1 MSGSTSSSTSSGNTS
16 AASGGYLAEDP
27 GDGFATDVTPAWGES
42 LPAWADTLVALLSSG
57 QMWPEGSESAQ
68 WRLRMLWH
76 ELANDLNSH
85 AEDVVP
91 IIDRVLQKW
100 DAPPTD
106 NSVAKLESLYAPDS
120 GVPVLKEN
128 ASAYAAKLGNFAL
141 ETQYSKLSIN
151 VAFWISLIAIFIGLV
166 AVFFTGGMAARL
178 IVLIAKKTRWDIDTI
193 LRRLAAAAGHSAGAK
208 AILPAAQRVAAAGN
222 ASTRTILSSAG
233 KKAYAVEIAEEA
245 TEEGVIDGKAQLDQK
260 ERGTRDRVDQRRFID
275 SLVGG
280 GFGGA
285 LGMKFAPVVSRLFG
299 RGTASRGFTGRTLQ
313 GITQAGVVN
322 VIASAGGGMVVG
334 LGHGQLVLPTGESGI
349 GAFAGAAGR
358 YGSLS
363 PFNGAVIQAV
373 RTPVATFHSGL
384 AASFASYDATTA
396 ANTTNLATATLP
408 PPDPTAPAAP
418 TGGTSPTGTPSA
430 GGDPAVVGGAQSTN
444 GQAAPGGQA
453 APPSRP
459 TSGGPAAA
467 TQGTTPAGSTSAG
480 QAGSGPSA
488 PTGQAGA
495 NPSGPGTAA
504 QGSPS
509 GTTQSGQGGQAGSVP
524 AGQSGQ
530 TGSGTAQGGQTASGP
545 SAQAGQAGANPSGPG
560 TAAQGSP
567 SGTTQSGQSGQ
578 TGPGTAQSGQ
588 AGSVPAGQGTP
599 APSAQTAQTGPDPS
613 GSAAA
618 AQGGQPG
625 TAGQGTSAPSAQTA
639 QVGPDPSGTSVSGS
653 PAQAAQ
659 VAPTGSDPS
668 GAGVTVQSGQAV
680 AGPSAQGASS
690 QGAGPVSA
698 TTTQG
703 QTTPQAQTT
712 PQGVAGP
719 PSGQGATGP
728 TARTELAESAM
739 ADVMGKLGLDA
750 LLVEGGHVR
759 LSRADG
765 SVVHLPAAT
774 LRLVR
779 ERLETRAGDGVGPHR
794 LRAEAAAWL
803 GIEIARADG
812 RPALEGA
819 IQGLHFLAE
828 AAPETGAA
836 ALRVATEIVLD
847 NPNGLDQSELTDGA
861 RQLVTEANK
870 ANEPAGAPADEYAAL
885 RPGRQVET
893 AEEIVRKADELV
905 AELAGTASNPAGPGT
920 SSRPSTI
927 SDLAGRVTELTE
939 SLTQAESTLKE
950 HRQSRAR
957 SAGEATKRAKDALAE
972 VEAAEKA
979 ERDGKP
985 LDGERDSGAPKRRH
999 EARAQAKADQE
1010 SAARDLRIAARYEQA
1025 RVQAEA
1031 ARSALAATSA
1041 ALGRLTAHQRTS
1053 LAGPLAARVARLA
1066 HEAESRLT
1074 EYHKAMKEAMPST
1087 AMLPAGLPV
1096 GALPY
1101 MTKMTEKVN
1110 EALAAK
1116 GVDYRYTV
1124 AELESV
1130 LETEFGQMLSP
1141 DGAVVRVRGVE
1152 LRVKMRVS
1160 DLVEVLRSMGWTI
1173 SEAMTGRFIQGSHGV
1188 SANGGRSRGWSG
1200 DVDVPGLLG
1209 TLVKA
1214 LPAENGFRQV
1224 VESVGPR
1231 VVFGGGYGRSRGESA
1246 SMNFAGF
1253 VRNGPVLDN
1262 RGDSSV
1268 YDGLAEYEFEV
1279 VAPGETGGR
1288 SVVRVVDGYAGDA
1301 TRVEM
1306 AVSHA
1311 HIEHGPE
1318 ETAQLTFEP
1327 GKAPPLPTNAP
1338 IDVEGL
1344 EGVLEKFRT
1353 ELLSQAPDL
1362 ARNSLAQEQIRT
1374 FIVGKTPA
1382 QLAELVNSP
1391 QGLRQTISVPGHPEL
1406 TIVLKGRLK
1415 YESTPDGRVRLAAQ
1429 VDGTASSKQL
1439 GEDVGVPMSAASVGQ
1454 GANRSR
1460 NVNGALGAK
1469 FSGEML
1475 AKLYHGF
1482 KSLGAKVA
1490 VNGSRSGSKSVGLS
1504 AGGTA
1509 ITPIV
1514 RRKSGHNQVNT
1525 FDVELEVEGTL
1536 HDKGKDKPI
1545 PPISAAIK
1553 ATVQISQSDAAAAGL
1568 PFDKQAI
1575 VRDDSGVERRHPDGS
1590 LMLQDDSAPAPPPGR
1605 KGEAPTW
1612 QGDGP
1617 GQVRGIGF
1625 GHAELKTDITE
1636 LQRKVATY
1644 LRKNG
1649 MLPKLDGNGEQN
1661 PVPSSD
1667 PVERASQEAMMDLIE
1682 NQLKD
1687 RLETH
1692 YNQAVQNG
1700 IFLYFTH
1707 ERTGQPPEHLTLHV
1721 QVDRKWHTRRYV
1733 SHTDAKTVVTLYI
1746 GSDTAGSSSGE
1757 STSWGAGVGPGVDHK
1772 SGDGESTTSGGAG
1785 YTGGKS
1791 KNTSENKGG
1800 TANGVILLEGLGGL
1814 TAEIE
1819 ETDTITVTHVQGDGQ
1834 VHEVASADV
1843 RMEQAIPSDLLS
1855 EDGISRSTATIPTS
1869 GELMAETISLGL
1881 DLGANADLI
1890 NKISE
1895 KTGIRPGTPAF
1906 HVLVEALS
1914 VDSLIGHSEFLNS
1927 DYEIEIIVD
1936 TEGFGR
1942 RSFSVSLRGHLGE
1955 SQIVTGGKWLTSHIG
1970 LDLTS
1975 DTTSVGEQTSHAGNA
1990 SVSGGSSQAETPKI
2004 GAGAD
2009 GSHSVNH
2016 GTSESTTPITGAEGL
2031 PIDVGRKVMFAAELS
2046 TTVVISE
2053 VGTDNSETITTT
2065 GGTYQYS
2072 KPERDVLS
2080 LYAQGKIPVPLDRV
2094 SDVVEAF
2101 MHGKLELERDTQA
2114 LLVQRY
2120 LHDLKVARGSGDP
2133 LPALAARHT
2142 PHALLD
2148 RLMESFGN
2156 QDESLRRETDPG
2168 RRLARLLAKE
2178 RDRIANP
2185 ELAELPEGVR
2195 KRMGQSWPERIVLRT
2210 QNGTET
2216 DVYNAILEAVEA
2228 YAPGALASN
2237 PALRRRLFGDFAGRR
2252 WWGKIVNMLGSNG
2265 HTQSQ
2270 QVRDIGQIPI
2280 RLQIDLGDG
2289 PVEVIGRLS
2298 DVLLIMQGY
2307 TYKNRSVSASAG
2319 ISQGGGVS
2327 PGGSVGYPAVS
2338 IDPSGAVEAGRSRSR
2353 SATNS
2358 EQWTELERSAAFEG
2372 LAKVRHAVGVT
2383 ITIGENTGSEPATG
2397 EQGKHGE
2404 ARQPV
2409 VVELQGEM
2417 TRFIPQEMVGA
2428 TEGTRVPDPR
2438 PFTLPPSYKVDNLQ
2452 ADGLLTA
2459 VQNLLA
2465 DNKLFGAKAARK
2477 ARATLEQNLNDM
2489 QEAANFRQMLQK
2501 DGGLVIRVPHPNK
2514 PGTVVDV
2521 TVRARPEDVHVTVA
2535 GRENT
2540 EIGRV
2545 RRIQHVTE
2553 VATNQG
2559 LRFSLKGA
2567 LGIIGLKVGRFF
2579 GWTASI
2585 RTSVGFGIRVERSV
2599 FKRGTGASTE
2609 VPLVFDLAAELR
2621 TVKASGAKAPKLR
2634 IEVPGA
2640 ATGKA
2645 DLTVFEQE
2653 LSEAQAR
2660 RGDEG
2665 RRRWGWNLGDPE
2677 VTRTT
2682 RTTGTTE
2689 RPGWR
2694 ARWRS
2699 RPPAATLPSL
2709 DLDTLTTQAMEIAQA
2724 EGKPGSG
2731 VTLDVLNQ
2739 GIVETAKWSL
2749 TGRWTPGTPILLT
2762 VDATAPGQMGQVT
2775 QARLLAHG
2783 LLTDVLVELREP
2795 GGTVRRYR
2803 ATPKGALYSEVPDG
2817 GFASAFATLAPD
2829 LVTLADQAGVDLRA
2843 LHNRSPEEGDF
2854 AGRVHEA
2861 LSAAA
2866 PATPATAPAAVPQS
2880 PAAPSAASVTASQS
2894 PAAPSAAS
2902 QGPAGPAA
2910 PQQPSTA
2917 RPSGSTFQPSATG
2930 SAPARA
2936 ASAPR
2941 QGVIRRF
2948 LLAPL
2953 TGTRSEYVAARY
2965 NEYRHLA
2972 ERWRKADTGI
2982 RSLEQQLGTPGQG
2995 RTALEE
3001 QLDAM
3006 EKRRDVLAQQLNK
3019 VAEDLRERGQVPP
3032 VPPWETGPQTVPGPG
3047 GALANLLNRPD
3058 SGTVPPSHWESQ
3070 FWDRMRRLS
3079 NTTGWP
3085 PPPEEEEEPCLCPP
3099 DEPCVCGRRP
3109 RVPGPRSGTTPQA
3122 PGSGTPSPSP
3132 SPSGDAPSAQP
3143 SSPVRP
3149 SPPVQPARSPS
3160 GGGHTVTT
3168 GPNSTLWEISEEA
3181 YGDGRYWKDIWERNR
3196 EKIGSDPGALPVD
3209 LELVVPDRP
3218 KSR

>member
-1 MSGSTSSSTSSGNTS
+1 MSGSTSSSNTS
-16 AASGGYLAEDP
+16 AASGGYLAKDA

-42 LPAWADTLVALLSSG
+42 LPAWADTLFALLSSG
-57 QMWPEGSESAQ
+57 QMWPEGSESTL
-68 WRLRMLWH
+68 WRLRTLWE
-76 ELANDLNSH
+76 ELAQGLESH
-85 AEDVVP
+85 VDEVVP
-91 IIDRVLQKW
+91 VIDRALQKW

-106 NSVAKLESLYAPDS
+106 NSVARLESLYSPDS
-120 GVPVLKEN
+120 GVPVLKQN
-128 ASAYAAKLGNFAL
+128 AAAYSAKVGNFAL

-151 VAFWISLIAIFIGLV
+151 VAYWISLIAISIGLV
-166 AVFFTGGMAARL
+166 AVFFTGGMAAKL
-178 IVLIAKKTRWDIDTI
+178 ITLIAKKTRWDIDTI
-193 LRRLAAAAGHSAGAK
+193 LRRLATAAGHSAGAR
-208 AILPAAQRVAAAGN
+208 AVLPAAQRVAAAGN
-222 ASTRTILSSAG
+222 ASTRTVLSSAS
-233 KKAYAVEIAEEA
+233 KKAAVVEVIEEGTEEVTIEEEA
-245 TEEGVIDGKAQLDQK
+245 QRAQIK
-260 ERGTRDRVDQRRFID
+260 RGTRDRYDTRRLID
-275 SLVGG
+275 ATLGGAVGG
-280 GFGGA
+280 IV
-285 LGMKFAPVVSRLFG
+285 GMKVAPAVSRMFG
-299 RGTASRGFTGRTLQ
+299 RGMASRGFPGRTLQ

-322 VIASAGGGMVVG
+322 VIASAAGGMVVG
-334 LGHGQLVLPTGESGI
+334 LGHGQLVLPTGESSI
-349 GAFAGAAGR
+349 GAVAAAGAR

-373 RTPVATFHSGL
+373 RTPVTTFRSGL
-384 AASFASYDATTA
+384 AASFASYDASTA
-396 ANTTNLATATLP
+396 ANTTNLATATTP
-408 PPDPTAPAAP
+408 PPDPASSESSPSGASPAGTPP
-418 TGGTSPTGTPSA
+418 TGGG
-430 GGDPAVVGGAQSTN
+430 PAVAGGAQRMN

-453 APPSRP
+453 APSK
-459 TSGGPAAA
+459 SAPAAA
-467 TQGTTPAGSTSAG
+467 TQGAPAGSPSAG
-480 QAGSGPSA
+480 QPGSGPSA
-488 PTGQAGA
+488 QTGQTGA
-495 NPSGPGTAA
+495 NPPGPGTAA
-504 QGSPS
+504 QGGQGSQT
-509 GTTQSGQGGQAGSVP
+509 GAAQGGQGTPGQSAQGGQGSQSGAAQGGQGSQTGSAPVGQGTPGQSAQTAPDPSAPSSAAQGSQAGPAP
-524 AGQSGQ
+524 AGQGVPDPSAQ
-530 TGSGTAQGGQTASGP
+530 TEQGGQTA
-545 SAQAGQAGANPSGPG
+545 Q
-560 TAAQGSP
+560 TEQG
-567 SGTTQSGQSGQ
+567 G
-578 TGPGTAQSGQ
+578 
-588 AGSVPAGQGTP
+588 
-599 APSAQTAQTGPDPS
+599 QTAQTE
-613 GSAAA
+613 
-618 AQGGQPG
+618 QGGQTG
-625 TAGQGTSAPSAQTA
+625 TAGQGTSAPSAQA
-639 QVGPDPSGTSVSGS
+639 APVGPDPSG
-653 PAQAAQ
+653 A
-659 VAPTGSDPS
+659 
-668 GAGVTVQSGQAV
+668 GATVQSGQV
-680 AGPSAQGASS
+680 
-690 QGAGPVSA
+690 
-698 TTTQG
+698 
-703 QTTPQAQTT
+703 
-712 PQGVAGP
+712 
-719 PSGQGATGP
+719 ATGP
-728 TARTELAESAM
+728 TTRTELAESAM

-779 ERLETRAGDGVGPHR
+779 ERLETRAGDGTGPHR

-803 GIEIARADG
+803 GIEVARADG
-812 RPALEGA
+812 RRALEGA

-828 AAPETGAA
+828 AAPETGAE

-847 NPNGLDQSELTDGA
+847 NPNGLDQSELTEGA
-861 RQLVTEANK
+861 RQLVAEANK
-870 ANEPAGAPADEYAAL
+870 ANEPASAPADEYAAL
-885 RPGRQVET
+885 RPGRQVGA
-893 AEEIVRKADELV
+893 AEEIVRKADELA

-927 SDLAGRVTELTE
+927 SDLAGRVKELTE
-939 SLTQAESTLKE
+939 SLAEAESALKE
-950 HRQSRAR
+950 RRQFRAR
-957 SAGEATKRAKDALAE
+957 SAGKAMKGAKEALAK

-985 LDGERDSGAPKRRH
+985 LDGERDSEAPKRRH
-999 EARAQAKADQE
+999 EARAQAKADLE
-1010 SAARDLRIAARYEQA
+1010 AAARDLRIAATYEQA
-1025 RVQAEA
+1025 RAQAEA

-1066 HEAESRLT
+1066 HEAESQLA
-1074 EYHKAMKEAMPST
+1074 EYHKAMQEAMPST

-1096 GALPY
+1096 GTLPY
-1101 MTKMTEKVN
+1101 MTKLTGKVN

-1152 LRVKMRVS
+1152 LRVKLQVS
-1160 DLVEVLRSMGWTI
+1160 DLVEVLRSKGWTV

-1188 SANGGRSRGWSG
+1188 SVSGGRTRGWSG

-1214 LPAENGFRQV
+1214 LPVENGFRQV
-1224 VESVGPR
+1224 VEKVGPR
-1231 VVFGGGYGRSRGESA
+1231 VILGGGGGRSRGEST
-1246 SMNFAGF
+1246 SMSFAGF

-1262 RGDSSV
+1262 RGESSEFNGV
-1268 YDGLAEYEFEV
+1268 GAYEFEV

-1288 SVVRVVDGYAGDA
+1288 SVVRVVDGSAGDA

-1327 GKAPPLPTNAP
+1327 GKAPPLPKSAP

-1344 EGVLEKFRT
+1344 EGVLEKFRA

-1406 TIVLKGRLK
+1406 TIVLKGRLT

-1439 GEDVGVPMSAASVGQ
+1439 GEDVGVAQSVASVGQ
-1454 GANRSR
+1454 GANRSW
-1460 NVNGALGAK
+1460 NANGALGVK
-1469 FSGEML
+1469 FSSETL
-1475 AKLYHGF
+1475 AELNHRF
-1482 KSLGAKVA
+1482 KNLAAKVSG
-1490 VNGSRSGSKSVGLS
+1490 NGSRSGSTSVGLN
-1504 AGGTA
+1504 AGGAA

-1514 RRKSGHNQVNT
+1514 RRKSGRNQVNT
-1525 FDVELEVEGTL
+1525 FEVELEVEGTL
-1536 HDKGKDKPI
+1536 HDKGKNKPL
-1545 PPISAAIK
+1545 PPISDTIK
-1553 ATVQISQSDAAAAGL
+1553 ATVQIAQNVAAAAGL

-1575 VRDDSGVERRHPDGS
+1575 VRDDSGAERRHPDGS
-1590 LMLQDDSAPAPPPGR
+1590 PMLQDDSVPEAPPGR

-1625 GHAELKTDITE
+1625 GHAELKTDIAV
-1636 LQRKVATY
+1636 LQRTVAAY

-1661 PVPSSD
+1661 PVFSSD
-1667 PVERASQEAMMDLIE
+1667 PLERASQEAMMDVVE

-1687 RLETH
+1687 WVETH
-1692 YNQAVQNG
+1692 YNQLVQG
-1700 IFLYFTH
+1700 GKDLYFTH
-1707 ERTGQPPEHLTLHV
+1707 ERTGQPPEHLTLHL
-1721 QVDRKWHTRRYV
+1721 QIDRKWQTRSYI

-1757 STSWGAGVGPGVDHK
+1757 STSWGAGFGAGVEYK
-1772 SGDGESTTSGGAG
+1772 SGDEETTASAGAG
-1785 YTGGKS
+1785 YTGGKGR
-1791 KNTSENKGG
+1791 NTSENKGG
-1800 TANGVILLEGLGGL
+1800 TANGVVLLEGLGGL
-1814 TAEIE
+1814 TAEIG
-1819 ETDTITVTHVQGDGQ
+1819 ETDTLTVTHVKGDGQ

-1843 RMEQAIPSDLLS
+1843 RVEQAIPSDLLS
-1855 EDGISRSTATIPTS
+1855 EDGISQSTATIPTTE
-1869 GELMAETISLGL
+1869 ELVAETAQLAL
-1881 DLGANADLI
+1881 DLGKNADLLI

-1895 KTGIRPGTPAF
+1895 KTGIRPGTPEF
-1906 HVLVEALS
+1906 QVLAEALS
-1914 VDSLIGHSEFLNS
+1914 IDNLMGHPEFLHS
-1927 DYEIEIIVD
+1927 DYEIEIVVD
-1936 TEGFGR
+1936 TEGFGQR
-1942 RSFSVSLRGHLGE
+1942 RWSVSLRGHLGE
-1955 SQIVTGGKWLTSHIG
+1955 SQIVTGGRWLTSPIG

-1975 DTTSVGEQTSHAGNA
+1975 ATTSVGEQTNHAGNA
-1990 SVSGGSSQAETPKI
+1990 SASGGSSQAENPKV

-2009 GSHSVNH
+2009 GSHSANH
-2016 GTSESTTPITGAEGL
+2016 GTSESTTPITGGEGL
-2031 PIDVGRKVMFAAELS
+2031 PIDIGRKLMLAAELS

-2053 VGTDNSETITTT
+2053 VGTDNTETINTT

-2080 LYAQGKIPVPLDRV
+2080 LYAQGKIPLALDRV

-2101 MHGKLELERDTQA
+2101 MHGKLEIERATQA

-2133 LPALAARHT
+2133 LPELAARHT
-2142 PHALLD
+2142 PLALFN

-2168 RRLARLLAKE
+2168 RGMARLFAKE
-2178 RDRIANP
+2178 RDRLANP
-2185 ELAELPEGVR
+2185 ELAELPEGLR

-2210 QNGTET
+2210 QNGAET
-2216 DVYNAILEAVEA
+2216 DVYSAMLEAVEA

-2252 WWGKIVNMLGSNG
+2252 WWGKIVNMLGANG
-2265 HTQSQ
+2265 HSQSQ
-2270 QVRDIGQIPI
+2270 PVRDADRITI
-2280 RLQIDLGDG
+2280 RLQMDFGDG
-2289 PVEVIGRLS
+2289 PVEVTGRLK
-2298 DVLLIMQGY
+2298 DILLIMQGY
-2307 TYKNRSVSASAG
+2307 TYENKSVSASAG
-2319 ISQGGGVS
+2319 TSRGGGVS
-2327 PGGSVGYPAVS
+2327 PGGSVGHPDASVN
-2338 IDPSGAVEAGRSRSR
+2338 PSGAAEAGQSS
-2353 SATNS
+2353 SHSVTNS
-2358 EQWTELERSAAFEG
+2358 EQRNELERSASFEG
-2372 LAKVRHAVGVT
+2372 MAKVRHGVGVI
-2383 ITIGENTGSEPATG
+2383 ITVGEDLGAEPAAG

-2404 ARQPV
+2404 ARRPV

-2417 TRFIPQEMVGA
+2417 TRLVAQEMVGA
-2428 TEGTRVPDPR
+2428 TAETRVPDPR
-2438 PFTLPPSYKVDNLQ
+2438 PFTLPPSYKVDSLQ

-2465 DNKLFGAKAARK
+2465 DRKLFGAKAARK

-2501 DGGLVIRVPHPNK
+2501 DGGLVVRVPHPDK

-2535 GRENT
+2535 GRKNT

-2545 RRIQHVTE
+2545 RRIQYVSE

-2567 LGIIGLKVGRFF
+2567 LGIIGLKVGRSF
-2579 GWTASI
+2579 GWTASV
-2585 RTSVGFGIRVERSV
+2585 RTSVSNGIRVERSI
-2599 FKRGTGASTE
+2599 FKRGTAASTE

-2634 IEVPGA
+2634 IEVPDA

-2653 LSEAQAR
+2653 LSEAQVR

-2682 RTTGTTE
+2682 GTTE

-2699 RPPAATLPSL
+2699 GPPAATPPSL
-2709 DLDTLTTQAMEIAQA
+2709 DLDTLTTQAMEIAQT
-2724 EGKPGSG
+2724 EGRAGSG
-2731 VTLDVLNQ
+2731 VTPDVLRQ
-2739 GIVETAKWSL
+2739 GIVEMAQWSL
-2749 TGRWTPGTPILLT
+2749 SGRWTPGTPILLT
-2762 VDATAPGQMGQVT
+2762 VNAGAPGQMGPVT
-2775 QARLLAHG
+2775 QARLLARG
-2783 LLTDVLVELREP
+2783 LHTDVLIELREP
-2795 GGTVRRYR
+2795 DGTVRRYR
-2803 ATPKGALYSEVPDG
+2803 ATSKGMLYSEVPDG
-2817 GFASAFATLAPD
+2817 GFASAFAPLHPD
-2829 LVTLADQAGVDLRA
+2829 LVTLADQAGVDLRV

-2854 AGRVHEA
+2854 AERVREA
-2861 LSAAA
+2861 LTATAPAA
-2866 PATPATAPAAVPQS
+2866 PATPITPSAVPAAAPQS
-2880 PAAPSAASVTASQS
+2880 
-2894 PAAPSAAS
+2894 
-2902 QGPAGPAA
+2902 PAGPAA

-2917 RPSGSTFQPSATG
+2917 RPSGSTFQPGATG

-2948 LLAPL
+2948 LPAPL
-2953 TGTRSEYVAARY
+2953 TGTRSEYVSARY

-2972 ERWRKADTGI
+2972 ERWQKADTAI
-2982 RSLEQQLGTPGQG
+2982 RSLEQQLSAPGQG

-3001 QLDAM
+3001 QLDALA
-3006 EKRRDVLAQQLNK
+3006 KRRDVLEQQLNK

-3032 VPPWETGPQTVPGPG
+3032 VPPWETGPQTVPGAG
-3047 GALANLLNRPD
+3047 GALASLLNRSD
-3058 SGTVPPSHWESQ
+3058 GETLPPSHWESQ

-3085 PPPEEEEEPCLCPP
+3085 PPPEEEEEQCLCPP
-3099 DEPCVCGRRP
+3099 GGPCVCGRRP
-3109 RVPGPRSGTTPQA
+3109 QVPGPR
-3122 PGSGTPSPSP
+3122 SGTPSPSP
-3132 SPSGDAPSAQP
+3132 SPSPTSPSPSPSPSGASPSAQP
-3143 SSPVRP
+3143 S
-3149 SPPVQPARSPS
+3149 QPEKPEKAENSLSADGR
-3160 GGGHTVTT
+3160 TVTT
-3168 GPNSTLWEISEEA
+3168 GPDSTLWEIAEEA

-3196 EKIGSDPGALPVD
+3196 EKIGSDPGVLPAD

>member
-1 MSGSTSSSTSSGNTS
+1 MSGNTS
-16 AASGGYLAEDP
+16 SSNTSIASDGYLAEDP

-42 LPAWADTLVALLSSG
+42 LPAWADTLIALLSAG
-57 QMWPEGSESAQ
+57 QMWPEGSESTQ

-76 ELANDLNSH
+76 ELAQGLDSH
-85 AEDVVP
+85 VEEGVP
-91 IIDRVLQKW
+91 VIDRTLQKW

-106 NSVAKLESLYAPDS
+106 NSVAKLESLYSPDS

-141 ETQYSKLSIN
+141 ETQYSKISIN
-151 VAFWISLIAIFIGLV
+151 VAFWISLIAISIGLV

-178 IVLIAKKTRWDIDTI
+178 IVLIARKTRWDIDTI
-193 LRRLAAAAGHSAGAK
+193 LRRLAAAAGRSAGAR
-208 AILPAAQRVAAAGN
+208 AVLPVAQRVATTAAASG
-222 ASTRTILSSAG
+222 STRTILSSAG
-233 KKAYAVEIAEEA
+233 RKAVVLEVAEEA
-245 TEEGVIDGKAQLDQK
+245 TEEGVIDGATQLDQK
-260 ERGTRDRVDQRRFID
+260 ERGTRDRVDKRRFID

-280 GFGGA
+280 GVGGA
-285 LGMKFAPVVSRLFG
+285 FGMKVAPVVSRLFG
-299 RGTASRGFTGRTLQ
+299 RGGASRRFTGRTLQ
-313 GITQAGVVN
+313 GITQAGAVN
-322 VIASAGGGMVVG
+322 IIASAGGGLVVG
-334 LGHGQLVLPTGESGI
+334 LGHGRLVLPTVEGGV
-349 GAFAGAAGR
+349 GAFTAAAAR

-363 PFNGAVIQAV
+363 PFNGEVIQAV
-373 RTPVATFHSGL
+373 RTPVATFRSGL
-384 AASFASYDATTA
+384 AASFASYDASVA
-396 ANTTNLATATLP
+396 ANTTNLATATIP
-408 PPDPTAPAAP
+408 PPDPASSSAP
-418 TGGTSPTGTPSA
+418 TGGTPPAGSPST

-453 APPSRP
+453 APSRP
-459 TSGGPAAA
+459 APSAPSTPAAPAAPAAA
-467 TQGTTPAGSTSAG
+467 TQGAPAGSTSAG
-480 QAGSGPSA
+480 QTASGPSA
-488 PTGQAGA
+488 PTGQTGA

-504 QGSPS
+504 QGSQS
-509 GTTQSGQGGQAGSVP
+509 GTTQGGQI
-524 AGQSGQ
+524 
-530 TGSGTAQGGQTASGP
+530 GSGTAQGGQTTSGP
-545 SAQAGQAGANPSGPG
+545 SAQTGSNPSGPG
-560 TAAQGSP
+560 TAAQ
-567 SGTTQSGQSGQ
+567 TGQ
-578 TGPGTAQSGQ
+578 TGTAGQTTSGPSAQTAQTTPVGPDPSGSTAQASQ

-599 APSAQTAQTGPDPS
+599 GQSAQTAQTAADPS
-613 GSAAA
+613 GSAAT
-618 AQGGQPG
+618 AQGGQTG
-625 TAGQGTSAPSAQTA
+625 TAGQGTSAPSAQTTQA
-639 QVGPDPSGTSVSGS
+639 GTDPSGPSASGS

-659 VAPTGSDPS
+659 AAPTGSDPS
-668 GAGVTVQSGQAV
+668 GAGVTVQSGQV
-680 AGPSAQGASS
+680 ASGPSTQGASS

-703 QTTPQAQTT
+703 QTTPQS
-712 PQGVAGP
+712 VAGP
-719 PSGQGATGP
+719 QTAQGATGP
-728 TARTELAESAM
+728 TTKTELAESAM

-779 ERLETRAGDGVGPHR
+779 ERLATRAGDGVGPHR

-803 GIEIARADG
+803 GIEVARADG

-828 AAPETGAA
+828 AAPETGDA
-836 ALRVATEIVLD
+836 ALQVATEIVLD
-847 NPNGLDQSELTDGA
+847 NPNGLDRSELTDGA

-870 ANEPAGAPADEYAAL
+870 ANEPASAPADEHAAL
-885 RPGRQVET
+885 RPGGQVET
-893 AEEIVRKADELV
+893 AEEIARKADELV

-927 SDLAGRVTELTE
+927 SDLARQVEELTE
-939 SLTQAESTLKE
+939 SLTAAESALKE

-957 SAGEATKRAKDALAE
+957 SAGKAMKDAKDALAK

-985 LDGERDSGAPKRRH
+985 LDGERDSEAPKRRH
-999 EARAQAKADQE
+999 EARAQAKVDQE
-1010 SAARDLRIAARYEQA
+1010 AAARDLRIAATYEQA
-1025 RVQAEA
+1025 RAQAEA

-1053 LAGPLAARVARLA
+1053 LVGPLAAQVARLA
-1066 HEAESRLT
+1066 HEAESQLT
-1074 EYHKAMKEAMPST
+1074 EYHKAMKEAMPSE
-1087 AMLPAGLPV
+1087 AMRPAGLPV
-1096 GALPY
+1096 GPLPY
-1101 MTKMTEKVN
+1101 MTKVTEKVN

-1152 LRVKMRVS
+1152 LRVKLLVS
-1160 DLVEVLRSMGWTI
+1160 DLVEVLRSKGWAV

-1188 SANGGRSRGWSG
+1188 SVSGGRSNGWSG

-1214 LPAENGFRQV
+1214 LPPENGFRHV
-1224 VESVGPR
+1224 IERIGPH
-1231 VVFGGGYGRSRGESA
+1231 VILGGGGGRSRGQST
-1246 SMNFAGF
+1246 SMSFAGF

-1262 RGDSSV
+1262 RGESSV
-1268 YDGLAEYEFEV
+1268 YDGLAAYEFEV
-1279 VAPGETGGR
+1279 VAPGETGGS

-1318 ETAQLTFEP
+1318 KTAQLTFEP
-1327 GKAPPLPTNAP
+1327 GKAPPLPKNAP

-1344 EGVLEKFRT
+1344 EGVLEKFRA

-1439 GEDVGVPMSAASVGQ
+1439 GEDVGVAQSVASVGQ
-1454 GANRSR
+1454 GANRSW
-1460 NVNGALGAK
+1460 NANGALGAK

-1475 AKLYHGF
+1475 AELNHRF
-1482 KSLGAKVA
+1482 KNLGAKLSG
-1490 VNGSRSGSKSVGLS
+1490 NGSRSGSKSVGLN
-1504 AGGTA
+1504 AGGAA

-1514 RRKSGHNQVNT
+1514 RRKSGRNQVNT
-1525 FDVELEVEGTL
+1525 FEVELEVEGTL
-1536 HDKGKDKPI
+1536 HDKGENKPL
-1545 PPISAAIK
+1545 PPISDTIK
-1553 ATVQISQSDAAAAGL
+1553 ATVQVAQNVAANSGL
-1568 PFDKQAI
+1568 PFDEQAI
-1575 VRDDSGVERRHPDGS
+1575 VRDDSGAERRHPDGS
-1590 LMLQDDSAPAPPPGR
+1590 LMLQDDSASGPPPGR

-1625 GHAELKTDITE
+1625 GHAELKSDIAE
-1636 LQRKVATY
+1636 LQRKVAAY

-1661 PVPSSD
+1661 PVFSSD
-1667 PVERASQEAMMDLIE
+1667 PVERASQEAMMDVVE

-1687 RLETH
+1687 WVETH
-1692 YNQAVQNG
+1692 YNQLAQG
-1700 IFLYFTH
+1700 GKYLYFTH
-1707 ERTGQPPEHLTLHV
+1707 ERSGQPAEHLTLHL
-1721 QVDRKWHTRRYV
+1721 QIDRKWQTRSYV

-1757 STSWGAGVGPGVDHK
+1757 STSWGAGVGTGVDHK
-1772 SGDGESTTSGGAG
+1772 SGDGESTTSAGAG
-1785 YTGGKS
+1785 YTGGKGR
-1791 KNTSENKGG
+1791 NTSENKGG
-1800 TANGVILLEGLGGL
+1800 TANGVILLEGLGGA
-1814 TAEIE
+1814 TAETE
-1819 ETDTITVTHVQGDGQ
+1819 ETDTVTVTHVKGDGQ

-1843 RMEQAIPSDLLS
+1843 RVAQAIPGDLLPQ
-1855 EDGISRSTATIPTS
+1855 DGIPQSTAPIPTS
-1869 GELMAETISLGL
+1869 GELVAETVPLAL
-1881 DLGANADLI
+1881 DLGENADLI
-1890 NKISE
+1890 NRISE
-1895 KTGIRPGTPAF
+1895 KTGIRPGTPEF
-1906 HVLVEALS
+1906 QVLAEALS
-1914 VDSLIGHSEFLNS
+1914 IDNLMGHPEFLRTG
-1927 DYEIEIIVD
+1927 YEIEIVVD
-1936 TEGFGR
+1936 TEGFGQR
-1942 RSFSVSLRGHLGE
+1942 RWSVSLRGHLGE
-1955 SQIVTGGKWLTSHIG
+1955 SQIVTGGKWLTSLIG

-1975 DTTSVGEQTSHAGNA
+1975 ATTAVGEQTSHAGNA
-1990 SVSGGSSQAETPKI
+1990 SVSGGSSQAENPTI

-2009 GSHSVNH
+2009 GSHSANR
-2016 GTSESTTPITGAEGL
+2016 GTSESTTPITGIEGL
-2031 PIDVGRKVMFAAELS
+2031 PIDVGRKLMLTAELS
-2046 TTVVISE
+2046 TTTVISE
-2053 VGTDNSETITTT
+2053 VGTGNAETITTT

-2072 KPERDVLS
+2072 KAERDALS
-2080 LYAQGKIPVPLDRV
+2080 LYAQGKIPLPLDRM

-2101 MHGKLELERDTQA
+2101 MHGKLEIERATQA
-2114 LLVQRY
+2114 ALVQRY
-2120 LHDLKVARGSGDP
+2120 LHDLKVARSSGDP

-2142 PHALLD
+2142 PLALLN

-2168 RRLARLLAKE
+2168 RRLARLFAKE
-2178 RDRIANP
+2178 RDRAAKP
-2185 ELAELPEGVR
+2185 ELAELPEGIR
-2195 KRMGQSWPERIVLRT
+2195 KRMGQSWPARIVLRT
-2210 QNGTET
+2210 QNGTEI
-2216 DVYNAILEAVEA
+2216 DVYNAILKAVEA

-2252 WWGKIVNMLGSNG
+2252 WWGKIVNMLGGNG
-2265 HTQSQ
+2265 HSQSQ
-2270 QVRDIGQIPI
+2270 QVPDAGRIPI
-2280 RLQIDLGDG
+2280 RLHMDLGDG
-2289 PVEVIGRLS
+2289 PVEVTGRLS

-2307 TYKNRSVSASAG
+2307 TYKNKSVSASSG
-2319 ISQGGGVS
+2319 TSRGGGVS
-2327 PGGSVGYPAVS
+2327 PGGSVGHPDASVN
-2338 IDPSGAVEAGRSRSR
+2338 PSGAAEAGQSSSH

-2372 LAKVRHAVGVT
+2372 MAKIRHGVGVT
-2383 ITIGENTGSEPATG
+2383 ITVGEDTGSEPATG

-2404 ARQPV
+2404 ARRPV

-2417 TRFIPQEMVGA
+2417 TRLVAQEMVGA
-2428 TEGTRVPDPR
+2428 TAETRVPDPR
-2438 PFTLPPSYKVDNLQ
+2438 PLTLPPSYKVDNLQ

-2465 DNKLFGAKAARK
+2465 DSKLFGAKAARK

-2501 DGGLVIRVPHPNK
+2501 DGGLVVRVPHPGK

-2521 TVRARPEDVHVTVA
+2521 TIRARPEDVHVTVA

-2579 GWTASI
+2579 GWNASV
-2585 RTSVGFGIRVERSV
+2585 RTSVSNGIRVERSV
-2599 FKRGTGASTE
+2599 FKRGTAASTE
-2609 VPLVFDLAAELR
+2609 VPLVFDLTAELR
-2621 TVKASGAKAPKLR
+2621 TVKASGAKAAKLR

-2682 RTTGTTE
+2682 GTTE

-2724 EGKPGSG
+2724 EGKAGSG
-2731 VTLDVLNQ
+2731 VTPDVLNQ
-2739 GIVETAKWSL
+2739 GIVETAQWSL

-2762 VDATAPGQMGQVT
+2762 VNASAPGQMGPVT

-2783 LLTDVLVELREP
+2783 LHTDVLIELREP

-2817 GFASAFATLAPD
+2817 GFASAFATLPPD
-2829 LVTLADQAGVDLRA
+2829 LVTLADQAGVDLRV
-2843 LHNRSPEEGDF
+2843 LHNGSPEEGDF
-2854 AGRVHEA
+2854 AGRVREA
-2861 LSAAA
+2861 L
-2866 PATPATAPAAVPQS
+2866 TATAPAAPAAPPAA
-2880 PAAPSAASVTASQS
+2880 PAAPSAAPQS
-2894 PAAPSAAS
+2894 PA
-2902 QGPAGPAA
+2902 GPVTP
-2910 PQQPSTA
+2910 QPSTA
-2917 RPSGSTFQPSATG
+2917 RPSGSTFQPGGTG
-2930 SAPARA
+2930 TVPARA

-2953 TGTRSEYVAARY
+2953 TATRSEYVSARY
-2965 NEYRHLA
+2965 NEHRHLA
-2972 ERWRKADTGI
+2972 ERWQKADTAV
-2982 RSLEQQLGTPGQG
+2982 RSLEQQLGAPGQG

-3006 EKRRDVLAQQLNK
+3006 KKRRDALAQQLNK
-3019 VAEDLRERGQVPP
+3019 VADDLRERGQAPP

-3047 GALANLLNRPD
+3047 GALANLLNRPA
-3058 SGTVPPSHWESQ
+3058 SETLPPSHWESQ

-3079 NTTGWP
+3079 NTTGL
-3085 PPPEEEEEPCLCPP
+3085 PPEEEEEPCLCPP
-3099 DEPCVCGRRP
+3099 DKPCVCGRRP
-3109 RVPGPRSGTTPQA
+3109 QMSGPRSGTTPQA
-3122 PGSGTPSPSP
+3122 PGSGTPSPSS
-3132 SPSGDAPSAQP
+3132 SPSGDAPSPSGASPSAQP
-3143 SSPVRP
+3143 S
-3149 SPPVQPARSPS
+3149 QPAKPESSPS
-3160 GGGHTVTT
+3160 AGGRTVTT
-3168 GPNSTLWEISEEA
+3168 GPDSSLWEIAEEA

-3196 EKIGSDPGALPVD
+3196 EKIGSDPGALPID

>member
-1 MSGSTSSSTSSGNTS
+1 MSGSTSSSTSSSNTS
-16 AASGGYLAEDP
+16 VVSGGYLAEDP

-42 LPAWADTLVALLSSG
+42 LPAWADTLIALLSAG
-57 QMWPEGSESAQ
+57 QMWPEGSESTQ

-76 ELANDLNSH
+76 ELAQGLDSH
-85 AEDVVP
+85 VEESVP
-91 IIDRVLQKW
+91 VIDRTLQKW

-106 NSVAKLESLYAPDS
+106 NSVAKLESLYSSDS

-128 ASAYAAKLGNFAL
+128 AAAYAAKLGNFAL
-141 ETQYSKLSIN
+141 ETQYSKISIN
-151 VAFWISLIAIFIGLV
+151 VAFWISLIAISIGLV

-193 LRRLAAAAGHSAGAK
+193 LRRLAAAAGRSAGARTV
-208 AILPAAQRVAAAGN
+208 LPAAQRIAAAGN

-233 KKAYAVEIAEEA
+233 RKAVALEVAEEA
-245 TEEGVIDGKAQLDQK
+245 TEEGVIDGATQLDQK
-260 ERGTRDRVDQRRFID
+260 NRGTRDRVDQRRFID

-280 GFGGA
+280 GVGGIF
-285 LGMKFAPVVSRLFG
+285 GMKVAPVVSRLFG
-299 RGTASRGFTGRTLQ
+299 PGRASRGFTGRTLQ

-334 LGHGQLVLPTGESGI
+334 LGHGQLVLPTGEGGI

-363 PFNGAVIQAV
+363 PFNGAVVQAV
-373 RTPVATFHSGL
+373 RTPVATFRSGL

-396 ANTTNLATATLP
+396 ANTTNLATATIP

-418 TGGTSPTGTPSA
+418 TGGTPPVGTPST

-444 GQAAPGGQA
+444 GQTAPGGQA
-453 APPSRP
+453 TPSRP
-459 TSGGPAAA
+459 APAAPAAA
-467 TQGTTPAGSTSAG
+467 TQGAPAGSTSAG
-480 QAGSGPSA
+480 QAASGPSA
-488 PTGQAGA
+488 PTGQAGS
-495 NPSGPGTAA
+495 NPSGPGAVA
-504 QGSPS
+504 QGSQS
-509 GTTQSGQGGQAGSVP
+509 GTTQG
-524 AGQSGQ
+524 GQ
-530 TGSGTAQGGQTASGP
+530 TGSGTAQGGQTTSGP
-545 SAQAGQAGANPSGPG
+545 SAPTGQAGSNPSGPG
-560 TAAQGSP
+560 TAAQGSQ
-567 SGTTQSGQSGQ
+567 SGTTQGGQ
-578 TGPGTAQSGQ
+578 TGSGTAQGGQ
-588 AGSVPAGQGTP
+588 TGAAPAGQGTP
-599 APSAQTAQTGPDPS
+599 GQSAPTAQTAADPS

-618 AQGGQPG
+618 AQGGQTG

-639 QVGPDPSGTSVSGS
+639 QAGTDPSGPSASGS
-653 PAQAAQ
+653 PVQTAQAAP
-659 VAPTGSDPS
+659 AGSDPS
-668 GAGVTVQSGQAV
+668 GAGVTAQSGQV
-680 AGPSAQGASS
+680 ASGPSTQGASPQGAS
-690 QGAGPVSA
+690 PQGAGPVSA

-703 QTTPQAQTT
+703 QTTPQS
-712 PQGVAGP
+712 VAGP
-719 PSGQGATGP
+719 QAAQGATGP
-728 TARTELAESAM
+728 TTKTELAESAM

-765 SVVHLPAAT
+765 SVVQLPAAT

-779 ERLETRAGDGVGPHR
+779 ERLATRAGDGAGPHR

-803 GIEIARADG
+803 GIEVARADG

-828 AAPETGAA
+828 AAPETGDA

-870 ANEPAGAPADEYAAL
+870 ANEPASAPADEYAAL
-885 RPGRQVET
+885 RPGRQVGA
-893 AEEIVRKADELV
+893 AEEIVRKADELA
-905 AELAGTASNPAGPGT
+905 AELAGTASNPAAPGT
-920 SSRPSTI
+920 SSRPSAI
-927 SDLAGRVTELTE
+927 SDLAGRVKELTE
-939 SLTQAESTLKE
+939 SLAAAESALKE

-957 SAGEATKRAKDALAE
+957 SAGKAMKGAKEALAK

-985 LDGERDSGAPKRRH
+985 LDGERDSEAPKRRH

-1010 SAARDLRIAARYEQA
+1010 SAARDLRIAATYEQA

-1053 LAGPLAARVARLA
+1053 HAGPLSAQVARLA
-1066 HEAESRLT
+1066 HEAESQLT

-1096 GALPY
+1096 GTLPY

-1116 GVDYRYTV
+1116 GVGYQYTV

-1152 LRVKMRVS
+1152 LRVKLQVS
-1160 DLVEVLRSMGWTI
+1160 DLVEVLRSMGWTV

-1188 SANGGRSRGWSG
+1188 SVSGGRSRGWSG

-1214 LPAENGFRQV
+1214 LPAENGFRQM
-1224 VESVGPR
+1224 VETVGPR
-1231 VVFGGGYGRSRGESA
+1231 VVLGGGYGRSRGEST
-1246 SMNFAGF
+1246 SMSFAGF

-1262 RGDSSV
+1262 RGESSV
-1268 YDGLAEYEFEV
+1268 FNGVGAYEFEV

-1306 AVSHA
+1306 VVSHA

-1327 GKAPPLPTNAP
+1327 GKAPPLPKSAP

-1344 EGVLEKFRT
+1344 EGVLEKFRA

-1391 QGLRQTISVPGHPEL
+1391 QGLRQTISVPGHSEL
-1406 TIVLKGRLK
+1406 TIVLKGSLT

-1439 GEDVGVPMSAASVGQ
+1439 GEDVGVAQSVASVGQ
-1454 GANRSR
+1454 GANRSW
-1460 NVNGALGAK
+1460 NANGALGAK
-1469 FSGEML
+1469 FSGETL
-1475 AKLYHGF
+1475 AELNHRF
-1482 KSLGAKVA
+1482 KNLAAKVSG
-1490 VNGSRSGSKSVGLS
+1490 NGSRSGSTSVGLN
-1504 AGGTA
+1504 AGGAA

-1514 RRKSGHNQVNT
+1514 RRKSGRNQVNT
-1525 FDVELEVEGTL
+1525 FEVKLEVEGTL
-1536 HDKGKDKPI
+1536 HDKGENKPL

-1553 ATVQISQSDAAAAGL
+1553 ATVQIAQSVAANAGL
-1568 PFDKQAI
+1568 PFDEQAI

-1590 LMLQDDSAPAPPPGR
+1590 LMLQDDSVPEAPPGR
-1605 KGEAPTW
+1605 KGEMTW

-1625 GHAELKTDITE
+1625 GHAELKTDIAAF
-1636 LQRKVATY
+1636 QRTVAAY

-1661 PVPSSD
+1661 PVFSSD
-1667 PVERASQEAMMDLIE
+1667 PVERASQEAMMDVIE

-1687 RLETH
+1687 WVETH
-1692 YNQAVQNG
+1692 YNQLAQG
-1700 IFLYFTH
+1700 GKYLYLTH
-1707 ERTGQPPEHLTLHV
+1707 ERTGQPAEHLTLHL
-1721 QVDRKWHTRRYV
+1721 QIDRKWQTRSYI

-1757 STSWGAGVGPGVDHK
+1757 STSWGAGVGTGVDHK
-1772 SGDGESTTSGGAG
+1772 SGDGESTASAGAG
-1785 YTGGKS
+1785 YTGGKGR
-1791 KNTSENKGG
+1791 NTSENKGG
-1800 TANGVILLEGLGGL
+1800 TANGVVLLEGLGGL
-1814 TAEIE
+1814 TAEIG
-1819 ETDTITVTHVQGDGQ
+1819 ETDTLTVTHVKGDGQ
-1834 VHEVASADV
+1834 VHEVASTDV
-1843 RMEQAIPSDLLS
+1843 RVEQAIPSDLLPQ
-1855 EDGISRSTATIPTS
+1855 DGISQSTATIPTS
-1869 GELMAETISLGL
+1869 EELVAETAQLAL
-1881 DLGANADLI
+1881 DLGKNADLLI

-1895 KTGIRPGTPAF
+1895 KTGIRPGTPEF
-1906 HVLVEALS
+1906 QVLAEALS
-1914 VDSLIGHSEFLNS
+1914 IDNLMGHPEFLRTG
-1927 DYEIEIIVD
+1927 YEIEIVVD
-1936 TEGFGR
+1936 TEGFGK
-1942 RSFSVSLRGHLGE
+1942 RSWSVSLRGHLGE
-1955 SQIVTGGKWLTSHIG
+1955 SQIVTGGKWLTSLIG

-1990 SVSGGSSQAETPKI
+1990 SVSGGSSQAENPKI

-2009 GSHSVNH
+2009 GSHSANH

-2031 PIDVGRKVMFAAELS
+2031 PIDVGRKVMMAAELS
-2046 TTVVISE
+2046 STVVISE
-2053 VGTDNSETITTT
+2053 VGTDNTETITTT

-2080 LYAQGKIPVPLDRV
+2080 LYAQGKIPLALDRV

-2101 MHGKLELERDTQA
+2101 MHGKLEIERATQA
-2114 LLVQRY
+2114 ALVQRY
-2120 LHDLKVARGSGDP
+2120 LHDLKVARSSGDP
-2133 LPALAARHT
+2133 LPELAARHT
-2142 PHALLD
+2142 PLALFN

-2168 RRLARLLAKE
+2168 RGLARLFAKE
-2178 RDRIANP
+2178 RDRAAKP
-2185 ELAELPEGVR
+2185 ELAELPEGLR

-2210 QNGTET
+2210 QNGTEI

-2252 WWGKIVNMLGSNG
+2252 WWGKIVNMLGANG
-2265 HTQSQ
+2265 HAQSQ
-2270 QVRDIGQIPI
+2270 PVRDADRIFI
-2280 RLQIDLGDG
+2280 RLQMDFGDG
-2289 PVEVIGRLS
+2289 PVEVTGRLS
-2298 DVLLIMQGY
+2298 DLLLIMQGY
-2307 TYKNRSVSASAG
+2307 TYRNKSVSVSAG
-2319 ISQGGGVS
+2319 TSQGGGVS
-2327 PGGSVGYPAVS
+2327 PGGSVGHPDASVN
-2338 IDPSGAVEAGRSRSR
+2338 PSGAAEAGQSSSS

-2372 LAKVRHAVGVT
+2372 LAKVRHGVGVT
-2383 ITIGENTGSEPATG
+2383 ITIGEDTGSEPATG
-2397 EQGKHGE
+2397 EQGKQGE
-2404 ARQPV
+2404 ARRPV
-2409 VVELQGEM
+2409 VVELQGEI
-2417 TRFIPQEMVGA
+2417 TRFVPQEMVGA

-2438 PFTLPPSYKVDNLQ
+2438 PFTLPPSYKVDSLQ

-2465 DNKLFGAKAARK
+2465 DSKLFGAKAARK

-2501 DGGLVIRVPHPNK
+2501 DGGLVVRVPHPGK

-2521 TVRARPEDVHVTVA
+2521 TIRARPEDVHVTVA

-2545 RRIQHVTE
+2545 RRIMHVTE

-2579 GWTASI
+2579 GWTASV
-2585 RTSVGFGIRVERSV
+2585 RTSVSNGIRVERSV
-2599 FKRGTGASTE
+2599 FKRGAAASTE

-2677 VTRTT
+2677 VTRTA
-2682 RTTGTTE
+2682 GTTE

-2699 RPPAATLPSL
+2699 GPPAATLPSL
-2709 DLDTLTTQAMEIAQA
+2709 DLDTLTTQAMDIAQT
-2724 EGKPGSG
+2724 EGKAGSG

-2762 VDATAPGQMGQVT
+2762 VNASAPGQMGPVT

-2783 LLTDVLVELREP
+2783 LLTDVLIELREP

-2854 AGRVHEA
+2854 AGRVREA
-2861 LSAAA
+2861 LSATA
-2866 PATPATAPAAVPQS
+2866 PAAPAAVPQS
-2880 PAAPSAASVTASQS
+2880 PAAPSAAPAAPQS
-2894 PAAPSAAS
+2894 PATPSAAPAAAPQS
-2902 QGPAGPAA
+2902 PAGPAT

-2917 RPSGSTFQPSATG
+2917 RPSGSTFQPGGTG
-2930 SAPARA
+2930 AVPARA

-2953 TGTRSEYVAARY
+2953 TATRSEYVSARY

-2972 ERWRKADTGI
+2972 ERWQKADTAV
-2982 RSLEQQLGTPGQG
+2982 RSLEQQLGAPGQG

-3001 QLDAM
+3001 QLDALK
-3006 EKRRDVLAQQLNK
+3006 KRRDVLEQQLNK
-3019 VAEDLRERGQVPP
+3019 VEEDLRERGQAPP

-3058 SGTVPPSHWESQ
+3058 SEAVPPSHWESQ

-3079 NTTGWP
+3079 NTTGL
-3085 PPPEEEEEPCLCPP
+3085 PPEEEEELCLCPP
-3099 DEPCVCGRRP
+3099 GEPCTCGRRP
-3109 RVPGPRSGTTPQA
+3109 RVHGPRSGTTPQT

-3132 SPSGDAPSAQP
+3132 SPSGASPSAQP
-3143 SSPVRP
+3143 SQPAEP
-3149 SPPVQPARSPS
+3149 SPPAKPESSPSPS
-3160 GGGHTVTT
+3160 GRTVTT
-3168 GPNSTLWEISEEA
+3168 GPDSSLWEIAEEA

-3196 EKIGSDPGALPVD
+3196 EKIGSDPGALPID

>member
-1 MSGSTSSSTSSGNTS
+1 MSGSTSSSNTS
-16 AASGGYLAEDP
+16 IASDGYLAEDP
-27 GDGFATDVTPAWGES
+27 GDGFAADVTPAWGES
-42 LPAWADTLVALLSSG
+42 LPAWADTLIALLSAG
-57 QMWPEGSESAQ
+57 QMWPEGSESTQ

-76 ELANDLNSH
+76 ELAQGLDSH
-85 AEDVVP
+85 VEEGVP
-91 IIDRVLQKW
+91 VIDRTLQKW

-106 NSVAKLESLYAPDS
+106 NSIAKLESLYSPDS

-128 ASAYAAKLGNFAL
+128 AAAYAAKLGNFAL
-141 ETQYSKLSIN
+141 ETQYSKISIN
-151 VAFWISLIAIFIGLV
+151 VAFWISLIAISIGLV

-178 IVLIAKKTRWDIDTI
+178 IVLIARKTRWDIDTI
-193 LRRLAAAAGHSAGAK
+193 LRRLAAAAGRSAGAR
-208 AILPAAQRVAAAGN
+208 AVLPVAQRVATTAAASG
-222 ASTRTILSSAG
+222 STRTILSSAG
-233 KKAYAVEIAEEA
+233 RKAVALEVAEEA
-245 TEEGVIDGKAQLDQK
+245 TEEGVIDGATQLDQK
-260 ERGTRDRVDQRRFID
+260 KRGTRDRVDQRRFID

-285 LGMKFAPVVSRLFG
+285 FGMKVAPVVSRLFG
-299 RGTASRGFTGRTLQ
+299 PGRASRRFTGRTLQ
-313 GITQAGVVN
+313 GITQAGAVN
-322 VIASAGGGMVVG
+322 IIASAGGGLVVG
-334 LGHGQLVLPTGESGI
+334 LGHGQLVLPTVEGGV
-349 GAFAGAAGR
+349 GAFTGAAAR

-363 PFNGAVIQAV
+363 PFNGEVIQAV
-373 RTPVATFHSGL
+373 RTPVATFRSGL
-384 AASFASYDATTA
+384 AASFASYDASVA
-396 ANTTNLATATLP
+396 ANTTNLATATIP
-408 PPDPTAPAAP
+408 PPDPASSSAP
-418 TGGTSPTGTPSA
+418 TGGTPPAGPPST

-453 APPSRP
+453 APSRP
-459 TSGGPAAA
+459 APSAPSAPSTPAAPAAA
-467 TQGTTPAGSTSAG
+467 TQGAPAGSTSAG
-480 QAGSGPSA
+480 QTASGPSA
-488 PTGQAGA
+488 PTGQTGTD
-495 NPSGPGTAA
+495 PSGPGTAA
-504 QGSPS
+504 QGSQS
-509 GTTQSGQGGQAGSVP
+509 GTTQG
-524 AGQSGQ
+524 GQ
-530 TGSGTAQGGQTASGP
+530 TGSGTAQGGQTTSGP
-545 SAQAGQAGANPSGPG
+545 SAQTGQTGSNPSGPG
-560 TAAQGSP
+560 TAAQ
-567 SGTTQSGQSGQ
+567 TGQ
-578 TGPGTAQSGQ
+578 TGTAGQTTSGPSAQTAQTTPVGPDPSGSTAQGSQ

-599 APSAQTAQTGPDPS
+599 GQSAQTAQTAADPS
-613 GSAAA
+613 GSAAT
-618 AQGGQPG
+618 AQGGQTG
-625 TAGQGTSAPSAQTA
+625 TAGQGTSAPSAQTTQA
-639 QVGPDPSGTSVSGS
+639 GTDPSGPSASGS

-659 VAPTGSDPS
+659 AAPTGSDPS
-668 GAGVTVQSGQAV
+668 GAGVTAQSGQV
-680 AGPSAQGASS
+680 ASGPSTQGASPQGASS

-703 QTTPQAQTT
+703 QTTPQS
-712 PQGVAGP
+712 VAGP
-719 PSGQGATGP
+719 QTAQGATGP
-728 TARTELAESAM
+728 TTRTELAESAM

-803 GIEIARADG
+803 GIEVARADG

-861 RQLVTEANK
+861 RQLVTKANK
-870 ANEPAGAPADEYAAL
+870 ANEPASAPADEYAAL
-885 RPGRQVET
+885 RPGRQVGA
-893 AEEIVRKADELV
+893 AEEIVRKADELA
-905 AELAGTASNPAGPGT
+905 AELAGTASNPAAPGT
-920 SSRPSTI
+920 SSRPSAI
-927 SDLAGRVTELTE
+927 SDLAGRVKELTE
-939 SLTQAESTLKE
+939 SLAAAESALKE
-950 HRQSRAR
+950 RRQSRAR
-957 SAGEATKRAKDALAE
+957 SAGKAMKGAKEALAK

-985 LDGERDSGAPKRRH
+985 LDGERDSEAPKRRH

-1010 SAARDLRIAARYEQA
+1010 SATRDLRIAATYEQA
-1025 RVQAEA
+1025 RAQAEA

-1053 LAGPLAARVARLA
+1053 HAGPLAARVARLA
-1066 HEAESRLT
+1066 HEAESQLA
-1074 EYHKAMKEAMPST
+1074 EYHKAMQEAMPST

-1096 GALPY
+1096 GPLPY
-1101 MTKMTEKVN
+1101 MTKLTEKVN

-1116 GVDYRYTV
+1116 GSDYRYTV

-1152 LRVKMRVS
+1152 LRVKLLVS
-1160 DLVEVLRSMGWTI
+1160 DLVEVLRSKGWTV

-1188 SANGGRSRGWSG
+1188 SVSGGRSNGWSG

-1214 LPAENGFRQV
+1214 LPPENGFRHLI
-1224 VESVGPR
+1224 ETVGPR
-1231 VVFGGGYGRSRGESA
+1231 IVLGGGGGRSRGQST
-1246 SMNFAGF
+1246 SMSFAGF

-1262 RGDSSV
+1262 RGESSV
-1268 YDGLAEYEFEV
+1268 YDGAAEFEFEV
-1279 VAPGETGGR
+1279 VAPGEAGGR

-1327 GKAPPLPTNAP
+1327 GKAPPLPKSAP

-1344 EGVLEKFRT
+1344 EGVLEKFRA

-1391 QGLRQTISVPGHPEL
+1391 QGLRQIISVPGHPEL

-1439 GEDVGVPMSAASVGQ
+1439 GEDVGVAQSVASVGQ
-1454 GANRSR
+1454 GANRSW
-1460 NVNGALGAK
+1460 NASGALGAK
-1469 FSGEML
+1469 FSGETL
-1475 AKLYHGF
+1475 AELNHRF
-1482 KSLGAKVA
+1482 KNLAAKVSG
-1490 VNGSRSGSKSVGLS
+1490 NGSRSGSKSVGLN
-1504 AGGTA
+1504 AGGAA

-1514 RRKSGHNQVNT
+1514 RRKSGRNQVNT
-1525 FDVELEVEGTL
+1525 FEVELEVEGTL
-1536 HDKGKDKPI
+1536 HDKGKDKPLS
-1545 PPISAAIK
+1545 PISDAIK
-1553 ATVQISQSDAAAAGL
+1553 ATVQIAQNVAANAGL
-1568 PFDKQAI
+1568 PFDEQAI

-1590 LMLQDDSAPAPPPGR
+1590 LMLQDDSVPEAPPGR
-1605 KGEAPTW
+1605 KGEMTW

-1625 GHAELKTDITE
+1625 GHAELKTDIAA
-1636 LQRKVATY
+1636 LQRTVAAY

-1661 PVPSSD
+1661 PVFSSD
-1667 PVERASQEAMMDLIE
+1667 PVERASQEAMMDVIE

-1687 RLETH
+1687 WVETH
-1692 YNQAVQNG
+1692 YNQLAQG
-1700 IFLYFTH
+1700 GKYLYLTH
-1707 ERTGQPPEHLTLHV
+1707 ERTGQPAEHLTLHL
-1721 QVDRKWHTRRYV
+1721 QIDRKWQTRSYI

-1757 STSWGAGVGPGVDHK
+1757 STSWGAGVGTGVDHK
-1772 SGDGESTTSGGAG
+1772 SGDGESTTSAGAG
-1785 YTGGKS
+1785 YTGGKGR
-1791 KNTSENKGG
+1791 NTSENKGG
-1800 TANGVILLEGLGGL
+1800 TANGVVLLEGLGGL
-1814 TAEIE
+1814 TAEIG
-1819 ETDTITVTHVQGDGQ
+1819 ETDTLTVTHVKGDGQ
-1834 VHEVASADV
+1834 VHEVASTDV
-1843 RMEQAIPSDLLS
+1843 RVEQAIPSDLLPQ
-1855 EDGISRSTATIPTS
+1855 DGISQSTATIPTS
-1869 GELMAETISLGL
+1869 EELVAETAQLAL
-1881 DLGANADLI
+1881 DLGKNADLLI

-1895 KTGIRPGTPAF
+1895 KTGIRPGTPEF
-1906 HVLVEALS
+1906 QVLAEALS
-1914 VDSLIGHSEFLNS
+1914 IDNLMGHPEFLRTG
-1927 DYEIEIIVD
+1927 YEIEIVVD
-1936 TEGFGR
+1936 TEGFGK
-1942 RSFSVSLRGHLGE
+1942 RSWSVSLRGHLGE
-1955 SQIVTGGKWLTSHIG
+1955 SQIVTGGKWLTSLIG

-1990 SVSGGSSQAETPKI
+1990 SVSGGSSQAENPKI
-2004 GAGAD
+2004 GAGAN
-2009 GSHSVNH
+2009 GSHSANH

-2031 PIDVGRKVMFAAELS
+2031 PIDVGRKVMMAAELS
-2046 TTVVISE
+2046 STVVISE
-2053 VGTDNSETITTT
+2053 VGTDNTETITTT

-2080 LYAQGKIPVPLDRV
+2080 LYAQGKIPLALDRV

-2101 MHGKLELERDTQA
+2101 MHGKLEIERATQA
-2114 LLVQRY
+2114 ALVQRY
-2120 LHDLKVARGSGDP
+2120 LHDLKVARSSGDP
-2133 LPALAARHT
+2133 LPELAARHT
-2142 PHALLD
+2142 PPALFN

-2168 RRLARLLAKE
+2168 RGLARLFAKE
-2178 RDRIANP
+2178 RDRAAKP
-2185 ELAELPEGVR
+2185 ELAELPEGLR

-2210 QNGTET
+2210 QNGTEI

-2228 YAPGALASN
+2228 YAPGVLASN

-2252 WWGKIVNMLGSNG
+2252 WWGKIVNMLGANG
-2265 HTQSQ
+2265 HAQSQ
-2270 QVRDIGQIPI
+2270 PVRDAGRIPI
-2280 RLQIDLGDG
+2280 RLQMDLGDG
-2289 PVEVIGRLS
+2289 PVEVTGRLS
-2298 DVLLIMQGY
+2298 DLLLIMQGY
-2307 TYKNRSVSASAG
+2307 TYRNKSVSASAG
-2319 ISQGGGVS
+2319 TSQGGGVS
-2327 PGGSVGYPAVS
+2327 PGGSVGHPDASV
-2338 IDPSGAVEAGRSRSR
+2338 DPSGAAEAGQSGSRSV
-2353 SATNS
+2353 TNS
-2358 EQWTELERSAAFEG
+2358 EQWNELERSASFEG
-2372 LAKVRHAVGVT
+2372 MAKVRHAVGVT
-2383 ITIGENTGSEPATG
+2383 ITVGEDTGSEPAAG
-2397 EQGKHGE
+2397 EQGEQGE
-2404 ARQPV
+2404 ARRPV

-2417 TRFIPQEMVGA
+2417 TRLVAQEMVGA

-2438 PFTLPPSYKVDNLQ
+2438 PFTLPPSYKVDSLQ

-2465 DNKLFGAKAARK
+2465 DSKLFGAKAARQ

-2501 DGGLVIRVPHPNK
+2501 DGGLVVRVPHPGK

-2521 TVRARPEDVHVTVA
+2521 TIRARPEDVHVTVA

-2545 RRIQHVTE
+2545 RRIMHVTE

-2567 LGIIGLKVGRFF
+2567 LGIIGLKAGRFF
-2579 GWTASI
+2579 GWTASF
-2585 RTSVGFGIRVERSV
+2585 RTSVSNGIRVERSV
-2599 FKRGTGASTE
+2599 FKRGAAASTE

-2682 RTTGTTE
+2682 GTTGTTE

-2699 RPPAATLPSL
+2699 GPPAATTPSL
-2709 DLDTLTTQAMEIAQA
+2709 DLDTLATQAMDIAQT
-2724 EGKPGSG
+2724 EGKAGSG
-2731 VTLDVLNQ
+2731 VTLDVLRQ
-2739 GIVETAKWSL
+2739 GIVETAERSL
-2749 TGRWTPGTPILLT
+2749 SGRWTRGTPILLT
-2762 VDATAPGQMGQVT
+2762 VNATAPGQMGPVT
-2775 QARLLAHG
+2775 QARLLARG
-2783 LLTDVLVELREP
+2783 LRTDVLVELREP
-2795 GGTVRRYR
+2795 DGTVRHYR
-2803 ATPKGALYSEVPDG
+2803 ATRKGKLYSEVPDD
-2817 GFASAFATLAPD
+2817 GFASAFAPLHPD
-2829 LVTLADQAGVDLRA
+2829 LVTLADQAGVDLRV
-2843 LHNRSPEEGDF
+2843 LHNGSPEESDF
-2854 AGRVHEA
+2854 AGRVREA
-2861 LSAAA
+2861 LAATA
-2866 PATPATAPAAVPQS
+2866 PAAPAAVPQS
-2880 PAAPSAASVTASQS
+2880 PAAPSAAPAAPQS
-2894 PAAPSAAS
+2894 PATPSAAPVAAPQS
-2902 QGPAGPAA
+2902 PAGPAT

-2917 RPSGSTFQPSATG
+2917 RPSGSTFQPGGTG
-2930 SAPARA
+2930 AVPARA

-2953 TGTRSEYVAARY
+2953 TATRSEYVSARY

-2972 ERWRKADTGI
+2972 ERWQKADTAV
-2982 RSLEQQLGTPGQG
+2982 RSLEQPLGAPGQG

-3001 QLDAM
+3001 QRDALA
-3006 EKRRDVLAQQLNK
+3006 KRRDALAQQLNE
-3019 VAEDLRERGQVPP
+3019 VGADLRERGQAPP
-3032 VPPWETGPQTVPGPG
+3032 VPPWETGPQTAPGPG
-3047 GALANLLNRPD
+3047 GALANLLNRSD
-3058 SGTVPPSHWESQ
+3058 SETLPPSHWESQ

-3079 NTTGWP
+3079 NTTGL
-3085 PPPEEEEEPCLCPP
+3085 PPEEEEEPCLCPP
-3099 DEPCVCGRRP
+3099 DKPCTCGRRP
-3109 RVPGPRSGTTPQA
+3109 QMSGPRSGTTPQA

-3132 SPSGDAPSAQP
+3132 SPSGAPPSAQP
-3143 SSPVRP
+3143 SQPAEP
-3149 SPPVQPARSPS
+3149 SPPAKPESSPSPS
-3160 GGGHTVTT
+3160 GRTVTT
-3168 GPNSTLWEISEEA
+3168 GPDSSLWEIAEEA

-3196 EKIGSDPGALPVD
+3196 EKIGSDPEALPID

>member
-1 MSGSTSSSTSSGNTS
+1 MSGVSGSTSSSNTS
-16 AASGGYLAEDP
+16 VVSGGYLAEDP
-27 GDGFATDVTPAWGES
+27 GDGFATDVTPAWGEH
-42 LPAWADTLVALLSSG
+42 LPAWADTLIALLSAG
-57 QMWPEGSESAQ
+57 QMWPEGSESTQ
-68 WRLRMLWH
+68 WRLRTLWH
-76 ELANDLNSH
+76 ELAQGLDSH
-85 AEDVVP
+85 VEEGVP
-91 IIDRVLQKW
+91 VIDRTLQKW

-106 NSVAKLESLYAPDS
+106 NSVANLESLYSPDS
-120 GVPVLKEN
+120 GVPVLREN

-151 VAFWISLIAIFIGLV
+151 VAFWISLIAISIGLV

-193 LRRLAAAAGHSAGAK
+193 LRRLVAAAGRSAGAR
-208 AILPAAQRVAAAGN
+208 AILPAAQRVATTAAAGGS
-222 ASTRTILSSAG
+222 ARTILSSVG
-233 KKAYAVEIAEEA
+233 RKAVVAEVVEEGAEEA
-245 TEEGVIDGKAQLDQK
+245 VIETKAQKDQIGL
-260 ERGTRDRVDQRRFID
+260 GTRDRYDSRRIID
-275 SLVGG
+275 ATLGGAVGG
-280 GFGGA
+280 IVGMKAAPRVSRMFGG
-285 LGMKFAPVVSRLFG
+285 S
-299 RGTASRGFTGRTLQ
+299 TASRGFPGRTLQ

-322 VIASAGGGMVVG
+322 VIASAAGGMVVG
-334 LGHGQLVLPTGESGI
+334 LGHGRLVLPTVEGGI

-363 PFNGAVIQAV
+363 PFNVQVLQAAS
-373 RTPVATFHSGL
+373 TPAATFRSGL
-384 AASFASYDATTA
+384 AASFASYDA
-396 ANTTNLATATLP
+396 NTTNLATAAT
-408 PPDPTAPAAP
+408 PPDPASSESSPSGASPAGTPP
-418 TGGTSPTGTPSA
+418 TGGGPTVA
-430 GGDPAVVGGAQSTN
+430 GGAQSTN
-444 GQAAPGGQA
+444 SQATPGGQA
-453 APPSRP
+453 APSKPAP
-459 TSGGPAAA
+459 AAPAAA
-467 TQGTTPAGSTSAG
+467 MQGAPAGSTSAG
-480 QAGSGPSA
+480 QAASGPSA
-488 PTGQAGA
+488 QTGQTGS

-504 QGSPS
+504 QGSQT
-509 GTTQSGQGGQAGSVP
+509 GAAQGGQSSQAGSP
-524 AGQSGQ
+524 QSRQTGAAQGEQAASGPSVQAGQ
-530 TGSGTAQGGQTASGP
+530 TGS
-545 SAQAGQAGANPSGPG
+545 NPSGPG
-560 TAAQGSP
+560 TAAQGS
-567 SGTTQSGQSGQ
+567 Q
-578 TGPGTAQSGQ
+578 TGAAQGGQGSQ
-588 AGSVPAGQGTP
+588 AGAASVGQGVP
-599 APSAQTAQTGPDPS
+599 DPSAQTAQTAPDPS
-613 GSAAA
+613 ASA
-618 AQGGQPG
+618 AQGSQAG
-625 TAGQGTSAPSAQTA
+625 AASVGQG
-639 QVGPDPSGTSVSGS
+639 VPDPST
-653 PAQAAQ
+653 
-659 VAPTGSDPS
+659 
-668 GAGVTVQSGQAV
+668 
-680 AGPSAQGASS
+680 QGASP

-703 QTTPQAQTT
+703 QTTPQS
-712 PQGVAGP
+712 VAGP
-719 PSGQGATGP
+719 QAAQGATGP
-728 TARTELAESAM
+728 TTKTELAESAM

-774 LRLVR
+774 LRIVR
-779 ERLETRAGDGVGPHR
+779 ERLETRAGDGAGPHR

-803 GIEIARADG
+803 GIEVARADG

-847 NPNGLDQSELTDGA
+847 NPNGLDQSELTEGA
-861 RQLVTEANK
+861 RQLVAEANK
-870 ANEPAGAPADEYAAL
+870 ANEPASAPADEYAAL
-885 RPGRQVET
+885 RPGRQVGA

-920 SSRPSTI
+920 SSRPSAI
-927 SDLAGRVTELTE
+927 SDLAGRVKELTE
-939 SLTQAESTLKE
+939 SLAAAESALKE
-950 HRQSRAR
+950 RRQSRAR
-957 SAGEATKRAKDALAE
+957 SAGKAMKGAKEALAK

-985 LDGERDSGAPKRRH
+985 LDGERDSEAPKRRH
-999 EARAQAKADQE
+999 EARAQAKADLE
-1010 SAARDLRIAARYEQA
+1010 AAARDLRIAATYEQA
-1025 RVQAEA
+1025 RAQAEA

-1066 HEAESRLT
+1066 HEAESQLV
-1074 EYHKAMKEAMPST
+1074 EYHKAMREAMPST

-1096 GALPY
+1096 GPLPY
-1101 MTKMTEKVN
+1101 MTKLTEKVN

-1116 GVDYRYTV
+1116 GSDYRYTV

-1152 LRVKMRVS
+1152 LRVKLQVS
-1160 DLVEVLRSMGWTI
+1160 DLVEVLRSKGWTV

-1188 SANGGRSRGWSG
+1188 SVSGGRSNGWSG
-1200 DVDVPGLLG
+1200 DVNVPGLLG

-1214 LPAENGFRQV
+1214 LPVENGFRQV
-1224 VESVGPR
+1224 VEQVGPR
-1231 VVFGGGYGRSRGESA
+1231 VILGGGGGRSRGEST
-1246 SMNFAGF
+1246 SMSFAGF

-1262 RGDSSV
+1262 RGESSEFNGV
-1268 YDGLAEYEFEV
+1268 GEYEFEV

-1288 SVVRVVDGYAGDA
+1288 SVVRVVDGSAGDA

-1306 AVSHA
+1306 VVSHA

-1327 GKAPPLPTNAP
+1327 GKAPPLPKSAP

-1344 EGVLEKFRT
+1344 EGVLEKFRA
-1353 ELLSQAPDL
+1353 ELLSQSPDL

-1439 GEDVGVPMSAASVGQ
+1439 GEDVGVAQSVASVGQ
-1454 GANRSR
+1454 GANRSW
-1460 NVNGALGAK
+1460 NVNGAAGAK

-1475 AKLYHGF
+1475 AELNHRF
-1482 KSLGAKVA
+1482 KNLAAKVSGS
-1490 VNGSRSGSKSVGLS
+1490 GSRSGSESVGLN
-1504 AGGTA
+1504 AGGAA

-1514 RRKSGHNQVNT
+1514 RRKSGRNQVNT
-1525 FDVELEVEGTL
+1525 FEVELEVEGTL
-1536 HDKGKDKPI
+1536 HDKGKNKPL
-1545 PPISAAIK
+1545 PPISDTIK
-1553 ATVQISQSDAAAAGL
+1553 ATVQIAQNVAAAAGL
-1568 PFDKQAI
+1568 PFDEQAI
-1575 VRDDSGVERRHPDGS
+1575 VRDDSGAERRHPDGS
-1590 LMLQDDSAPAPPPGR
+1590 LMLQDDSVPEAPPGR
-1605 KGEAPTW
+1605 KGEMTW

-1625 GHAELKTDITE
+1625 GHAELKSDIAAF
-1636 LQRKVATY
+1636 QRTVAAY

-1661 PVPSSD
+1661 PVFSSD
-1667 PVERASQEAMMDLIE
+1667 PVERASQEAMMDVIE

-1687 RLETH
+1687 WVETH
-1692 YNQAVQNG
+1692 YNQLVQG
-1700 IFLYFTH
+1700 GKYLYFTH
-1707 ERTGQPPEHLTLHV
+1707 ERTGQPPEHLTLHL
-1721 QVDRKWHTRRYV
+1721 QLGRKWQTRSYV
-1733 SHTDAKTVVTLYI
+1733 SYTDAKTVVTLYI
-1746 GSDTAGSSSGE
+1746 GSDTSGSSSGE
-1757 STSWGAGVGPGVDHK
+1757 STSWEAGVRPGVEYK
-1772 SGDGESTTSGGAG
+1772 SGDEETTASAGAG
-1785 YTGGKS
+1785 YTGGKGR
-1791 KNTSENKGG
+1791 NTSENKSG
-1800 TANGVILLEGLGGL
+1800 TANGVALIEGLGGL
-1814 TAEIE
+1814 TAEIG
-1819 ETDTITVTHVQGDGQ
+1819 ETDTLTVTHVKGDGQ

-1843 RMEQAIPSDLLS
+1843 RVEQAIPSDLLP
-1855 EDGISRSTATIPTS
+1855 EDGISQSTATIPTTE
-1869 GELMAETISLGL
+1869 ELMAETAQLAL
-1881 DLGANADLI
+1881 DLGKNADLLI

-1895 KTGIRPGTPAF
+1895 KTGIRPGTPEF
-1906 HVLVEALS
+1906 QVLAEALS
-1914 VDSLIGHSEFLNS
+1914 VDNLMGHPEFLHS
-1927 DYEIEIIVD
+1927 DYEIEIVVD
-1936 TEGFGR
+1936 TEGFGK
-1942 RSFSVSLRGHLGE
+1942 RSWSVSLRGHLGE
-1955 SQIVTGGKWLTSHIG
+1955 SRIVTGGKWLTSLIG

-1975 DTTSVGEQTSHAGNA
+1975 ATTSVGEQTSHAVNA
-1990 SVSGGSSQAETPKI
+1990 SASGGTSQAENPKI

-2009 GSHSVNH
+2009 GSHSWNH

-2031 PIDVGRKVMFAAELS
+2031 PIDVSRKLMLAAELS

-2053 VGTDNSETITTT
+2053 VGTDNVETITTT

-2072 KPERDVLS
+2072 KPERDALS
-2080 LYAQGKIPVPLDRV
+2080 LYAQGKLPLALDRV

-2101 MHGKLELERDTQA
+2101 MHGKLEIERATQA
-2114 LLVQRY
+2114 ALVQRY
-2120 LHDLKVARGSGDP
+2120 LHDLKVARSSGDP
-2133 LPALAARHT
+2133 LPELAARHT
-2142 PHALLD
+2142 PPALFN

-2168 RRLARLLAKE
+2168 RGLARLFAKE
-2178 RDRIANP
+2178 RDRAANP
-2185 ELAELPEGVR
+2185 ELAELPEGLR
-2195 KRMGQSWPERIVLRT
+2195 RRMGQSWPEKIVLRT
-2210 QNGTET
+2210 QNGAEI
-2216 DVYNAILEAVEA
+2216 DVYNAILKAVEA

-2252 WWGKIVNMLGSNG
+2252 WWGKIVNMLGANG
-2265 HTQSQ
+2265 HAQSQ
-2270 QVRDIGQIPI
+2270 PVRDAGRIPI
-2280 RLQIDLGDG
+2280 RLQMDLGDG
-2289 PVEVIGRLS
+2289 PVEVTGRLS
-2298 DVLLIMQGY
+2298 DLLLIMQGY
-2307 TYKNRSVSASAG
+2307 TYRNKSVSASAG
-2319 ISQGGGVS
+2319 TSRGGGVS
-2327 PGGSVGYPAVS
+2327 PGGSVGHPDAS
-2338 IDPSGAVEAGRSRSR
+2338 FDPSGAAEAGQSGSRSV
-2353 SATNS
+2353 TNS
-2358 EQWTELERSAAFEG
+2358 EQWNELERSASFEG
-2372 LAKVRHAVGVT
+2372 MAKVRHGVGVT
-2383 ITIGENTGSEPATG
+2383 ITVGEDLGAEPAAG

-2404 ARQPV
+2404 ARRPV

-2417 TRFIPQEMVGA
+2417 TRLVAQEMVGA

-2438 PFTLPPSYKVDNLQ
+2438 PFTLPPSYKVDSLQ

-2465 DNKLFGAKAARK
+2465 DSKLFGAKAARK

-2489 QEAANFRQMLQK
+2489 QKAANFRQMLQE
-2501 DGGLVIRVPHPNK
+2501 DGGLLVRVPHPDK

-2521 TVRARPEDVHVTVA
+2521 TVRARPGDVHVTVA

-2545 RRIQHVTE
+2545 RRIQHVSE

-2559 LRFSLKGA
+2559 LRFSLRGA

-2579 GWTASI
+2579 GWTASV
-2585 RTSVGFGIRVERSV
+2585 RTSVSNGIRVERSV
-2599 FKRGTGASTE
+2599 FKRGTAASTE

-2682 RTTGTTE
+2682 GTTE

-2699 RPPAATLPSL
+2699 GPPAATPPSL
-2709 DLDTLTTQAMEIAQA
+2709 DLDTLTTQAMEIAQT
-2724 EGKPGSG
+2724 EGKAGSG
-2731 VTLDVLNQ
+2731 VTPDVLRQ
-2739 GIVETAKWSL
+2739 GIVEMAEGSL
-2749 TGRWTPGTPILLT
+2749 SGRWTRGTPILLT
-2762 VDATAPGQMGQVT
+2762 VNATAPGQMGPVT
-2775 QARLLAHG
+2775 QARLLARG
-2783 LLTDVLVELREP
+2783 LRTDVLIELREP
-2795 GGTVRRYR
+2795 DGTMRHYR
-2803 ATPKGALYSEVPDG
+2803 ATRKGKLYSEVPDG
-2817 GFASAFATLAPD
+2817 GFASAFAPLHPD
-2829 LVTLADQAGVDLRA
+2829 LVTLADQAGVDLRV

-2854 AGRVHEA
+2854 AKRVSEA
-2861 LSAAA
+2861 LAATPSAATA
-2866 PATPATAPAAVPQS
+2866 ATQS
-2880 PAAPSAASVTASQS
+2880 PAAPSAATA
-2894 PAAPSAAS
+2894 AAPSAATQS
-2902 QGPAGPAA
+2902 PAGPGA

-2917 RPSGSTFQPSATG
+2917 RPSGSTFQPGATA

-2936 ASAPR
+2936 ASAPS

-2953 TGTRSEYVAARY
+2953 TGTRSEYVSARY

-2972 ERWRKADTGI
+2972 ERWQKADTAS
-2982 RSLEQQLGTPGQG
+2982 RSLEQQLSAPGQG

-3001 QLDAM
+3001 QIDALA
-3006 EKRRDVLAQQLNK
+3006 KRRDALAQQLNK
-3019 VAEDLRERGQVPP
+3019 VEEDLRERGQAPP

-3047 GALANLLNRPD
+3047 GALASLLNRSD
-3058 SGTVPPSHWESQ
+3058 GETVAPSHWESQ

-3079 NTTGWP
+3079 NTTGLP
-3085 PPPEEEEEPCLCPP
+3085 PEEEPCLCPP
-3099 DEPCVCGRRP
+3099 GGPCVCGRRP
-3109 RVPGPRSGTTPQA
+3109 QVPGPR
-3122 PGSGTPSPSP
+3122 SGTPSPSP
-3132 SPSGDAPSAQP
+3132 SPASPSPSPSPSPSGASPSAQP
-3143 SSPVRP
+3143 SQPEKP
-3149 SPPVQPARSPS
+3149 SQLENSLSADGR
-3160 GGGHTVTT
+3160 TVTT
-3168 GPNSTLWEISEEA
+3168 RPDSTLWEIAEEA

-3196 EKIGSDPGALPVD
+3196 EKIGSDPGALPAD

>member
-1 MSGSTSSSTSSGNTS
+1 MNGSTSSSNTS
-16 AASGGYLAEDP
+16 IASDGYLAEDP

-42 LPAWADTLVALLSSG
+42 LPAWADTLIALLSAG
-57 QMWPEGSESAQ
+57 QMWPEGSESTQ

-76 ELANDLNSH
+76 ELAQGLDSH
-85 AEDVVP
+85 VEEGVP
-91 IIDRVLQKW
+91 VIDRTLQKW

-106 NSVAKLESLYAPDS
+106 NSVAKLESLYSSDS
-120 GVPVLKEN
+120 GVPVLKKN
-128 ASAYAAKLGNFAL
+128 ADAYAAKLGNFAL

-151 VAFWISLIAIFIGLV
+151 VAFWISLIAISIGLV

-193 LRRLAAAAGHSAGAK
+193 LRRLAAAAGRSAGARTV
-208 AILPAAQRVAAAGN
+208 LPAAQRIAAAGN
-222 ASTRTILSSAG
+222 ASTRTILSSVG
-233 KKAYAVEIAEEA
+233 RKAVVAEVIEESAEEVII
-245 TEEGVIDGKAQLDQK
+245 EEEAQRKQK
-260 ERGTRDRVDQRRFID
+260 DDLGTRSRYDRRRIFD
-275 SLVGG
+275 AGLGGAVGG
-280 GFGGA
+280 IVG
-285 LGMKFAPVVSRLFG
+285 LKTAPGVSRLFG
-299 RGTASRGFTGRTLQ
+299 RGTAPRSFPGRTLQ

-322 VIASAGGGMVVG
+322 VIASGAGGLVVG
-334 LGHGQLVLPTGESGI
+334 LGHGQLVLPTGEGGI

-363 PFNGAVIQAV
+363 PLNVDVLRAAG
-373 RTPVATFHSGL
+373 TPVATFRSGL
-384 AASFASYDATTA
+384 AASFTSYDASVA
-396 ANTTNLATATLP
+396 ANTTNLATATPP
-408 PPDPTAPAAP
+408 PPDPASPSAP
-418 TGGTSPTGTPSA
+418 TGGTSPTGTPST
-430 GGDPAVVGGAQSTN
+430 GGDPAVVGGAQGTN
-444 GQAAPGGQA
+444 GQAAPSRPAPA
-453 APPSRP
+453 AP
-459 TSGGPAAA
+459 TAT
-467 TQGTTPAGSTSAG
+467 TQGAPAGSTSAG
-480 QAGSGPSA
+480 QAASGPSA
-488 PTGQAGA
+488 PTGQAGSTPSGPGTA
-495 NPSGPGTAA
+495 AQGSPSGTTQGGQTGSGTGTAQGGQAASGPSAPTGQAGSNPSGPGTAA

-509 GTTQSGQGGQAGSVP
+509 GTTQG
-524 AGQSGQ
+524 GQ
-530 TGSGTAQGGQTASGP
+530 TGAGTAQGS
-545 SAQAGQAGANPSGPG
+545 QAGA
-560 TAAQGSP
+560 
-567 SGTTQSGQSGQ
+567 
-578 TGPGTAQSGQ
+578 
-588 AGSVPAGQGTP
+588 VPAGQGTP
-599 APSAQTAQTGPDPS
+599 GQTAQTGPDPS
-613 GSAAA
+613 GSAAQGSQAASVPAGQGTPGQSAQAGPDPSGSA
-618 AQGGQPG
+618 AQGGQTG

-639 QVGPDPSGTSVSGS
+639 QAGPDPSGPSASGS
-653 PAQAAQ
+653 PAQAAP
-659 VAPTGSDPS
+659 AGSDPS
-668 GAGVTVQSGQAV
+668 GAGATAQSGQAV
-680 AGPSAQGASS
+680 AGPSAQGPSAQGASPQGAS
-690 QGAGPVSA
+690 PQGAGPVSA

-703 QTTPQAQTT
+703 QTTPQS
-712 PQGVAGP
+712 VAGP
-719 PSGQGATGP
+719 QTTQGATGP
-728 TARTELAESAM
+728 TTRTELAESAM

-803 GIEIARADG
+803 GIEVARADG

-870 ANEPAGAPADEYAAL
+870 ANEPASAPADEHAAL

-893 AEEIVRKADELV
+893 AEEIARKADELV

-927 SDLAGRVTELTE
+927 SDLARQVEELTE
-939 SLTQAESTLKE
+939 SLTAAESALKE

-957 SAGEATKRAKDALAE
+957 SAGAAMKGAKEALAK

-985 LDGERDSGAPKRRH
+985 LDGERDSEAPKRRH
-999 EARAQAKADQE
+999 EARAQAKVDQE
-1010 SAARDLRIAARYEQA
+1010 AAARDLRIAATYEQA
-1025 RVQAEA
+1025 RARAEA

-1053 LAGPLAARVARLA
+1053 LAGPLAAQVARLA
-1066 HEAESRLT
+1066 HEAESQLT
-1074 EYHKAMKEAMPST
+1074 EYHKAMKEAMPSE
-1087 AMLPAGLPV
+1087 AMLPASLPV
-1096 GALPY
+1096 GTLPY
-1101 MTKMTEKVN
+1101 MTKLTEKVN
-1110 EALAAK
+1110 AALAAK
-1116 GVDYRYTV
+1116 GVGYQYTV

-1160 DLVEVLRSMGWTI
+1160 DLVEVLRSMGWTV

-1188 SANGGRSRGWSG
+1188 SVGGGRSRGWSG

-1214 LPAENGFRQV
+1214 LPAENGFRRM
-1224 VESVGPR
+1224 VELVGPR
-1231 VVFGGGYGRSRGESA
+1231 VILGGGGGRSRGEST
-1246 SMNFAGF
+1246 SMSFAGF

-1262 RGDSSV
+1262 RGESSV
-1268 YDGLAEYEFEV
+1268 FNGVGEYEFEV
-1279 VAPGETGGR
+1279 VAPGETGGS

-1318 ETAQLTFEP
+1318 KTAQLTFEP
-1327 GKAPPLPTNAP
+1327 GKAPPLPKSAP

-1344 EGVLEKFRT
+1344 EGVLEKFRA

-1439 GEDVGVPMSAASVGQ
+1439 GEDVGVAQSVASVGQ
-1454 GANRSR
+1454 GANRSW
-1460 NVNGALGAK
+1460 NANGALGVK
-1469 FSGEML
+1469 FSSEML
-1475 AKLYHGF
+1475 AELNHRF
-1482 KSLGAKVA
+1482 KNLAAKVSG
-1490 VNGSRSGSKSVGLS
+1490 NGSRSGSKSVGLN
-1504 AGGTA
+1504 AGGAA

-1514 RRKSGHNQVNT
+1514 RRKSGRNQVNT
-1525 FDVELEVEGTL
+1525 FEVELEVEGTL
-1536 HDKGKDKPI
+1536 HDKGKNKPL
-1545 PPISAAIK
+1545 PPISDTIK
-1553 ATVQISQSDAAAAGL
+1553 ATVQIAQDVAANAGL
-1568 PFDKQAI
+1568 PFDEQAI

-1590 LMLQDDSAPAPPPGR
+1590 LMLQDDSVPGPPPGR

-1625 GHAELKTDITE
+1625 GHAELKTDIAE

-1661 PVPSSD
+1661 PVFSSD
-1667 PVERASQEAMMDLIE
+1667 PVERASQEAMMDVIE

-1687 RLETH
+1687 WVETH
-1692 YNQAVQNG
+1692 YNQLAQG
-1700 IFLYFTH
+1700 GKYLYFTH
-1707 ERTGQPPEHLTLHV
+1707 ERTGQPAEHLTLHL
-1721 QVDRKWHTRRYV
+1721 QIDRKWQTRSYV

-1757 STSWGAGVGPGVDHK
+1757 STSWGAGVGAGVDHK
-1772 SGDGESTTSGGAG
+1772 SGDGESTTSAGVG
-1785 YTGGKS
+1785 YTGGKGR
-1791 KNTSENKGG
+1791 NTSENKGG
-1800 TANGVILLEGLGGL
+1800 TANGVILLEGLGGA

-1819 ETDTITVTHVQGDGQ
+1819 ETDTVTVTHVKGDGQ

-1843 RMEQAIPSDLLS
+1843 RVAQAIPGDLLPQ
-1855 EDGISRSTATIPTS
+1855 DGIPQSTATIPTS
-1869 GELMAETISLGL
+1869 EELVAETVPLAL
-1881 DLGANADLI
+1881 DLGENADLI
-1890 NKISE
+1890 NRISE
-1895 KTGIRPGTPAF
+1895 KTGIRPGTPEF
-1906 HVLVEALS
+1906 QVLAEALS
-1914 VDSLIGHSEFLNS
+1914 IDNLMGHPEFLRTG
-1927 DYEIEIIVD
+1927 YEIEIVVD
-1936 TEGFGR
+1936 TEGFGQR
-1942 RSFSVSLRGHLGE
+1942 RWSVSLRGHLGE
-1955 SQIVTGGKWLTSHIG
+1955 SQIVTGGKWLTSLIG

-1975 DTTSVGEQTSHAGNA
+1975 NTTSVGEQISHAGNA
-1990 SVSGGSSQAETPKI
+1990 SVSGGSSQAENPKV

-2009 GSHSVNH
+2009 GSHSANH
-2016 GTSESTTPITGAEGL
+2016 GTSESTTPITGIEGL
-2031 PIDVGRKVMFAAELS
+2031 PIDVGRKLMLTAELS
-2046 TTVVISE
+2046 TTTVISE
-2053 VGTDNSETITTT
+2053 VGTGNAETITTT

-2072 KPERDVLS
+2072 KAERDALS
-2080 LYAQGKIPVPLDRV
+2080 LYAQGKIPLALDRM

-2101 MHGKLELERDTQA
+2101 MHGKLEIERATQA
-2114 LLVQRY
+2114 ALVQRY
-2120 LHDLKVARGSGDP
+2120 LQDLKVARSSGDP

-2142 PHALLD
+2142 PLALLN

-2168 RRLARLLAKE
+2168 RRLARLFAKE
-2178 RDRIANP
+2178 RDRAAKP
-2185 ELAELPEGVR
+2185 ELAELPEGLR

-2210 QNGTET
+2210 QNGTEI
-2216 DVYNAILEAVEA
+2216 DVYDAILKAVEA

-2252 WWGKIVNMLGSNG
+2252 WWGKIVNMLGGNG
-2265 HTQSQ
+2265 HSQSQ
-2270 QVRDIGQIPI
+2270 QVPDAGRIPI
-2280 RLQIDLGDG
+2280 RLHMDLGDG
-2289 PVEVIGRLS
+2289 PVEVTGRLS

-2307 TYKNRSVSASAG
+2307 TYKNKSVSASSG
-2319 ISQGGGVS
+2319 TSQGGGVS
-2327 PGGSVGYPAVS
+2327 PGGSVGHPDASVN
-2338 IDPSGAVEAGRSRSR
+2338 PSGAAEAGQSS
-2353 SATNS
+2353 SHSVTNS
-2358 EQWTELERSAAFEG
+2358 EQWNELERSASFEG
-2372 LAKVRHAVGVT
+2372 MAKVRHGVGVT
-2383 ITIGENTGSEPATG
+2383 ITVGEDLGAEPATG

-2404 ARQPV
+2404 ARRPV

-2417 TRFIPQEMVGA
+2417 TRLVAQEMVGA
-2428 TEGTRVPDPR
+2428 TAETRVPDPR
-2438 PFTLPPSYKVDNLQ
+2438 PFTLPPSYKVDSLQ

-2465 DNKLFGAKAARK
+2465 DSKLFGAKAARK

-2559 LRFSLKGA
+2559 LRFTLKGA

-2579 GWTASI
+2579 GWTASV
-2585 RTSVGFGIRVERSV
+2585 RTSVSNGIRVERSV
-2599 FKRGTGASTE
+2599 FKRGTAASTE
-2609 VPLVFDLAAELR
+2609 VPLVFDLTAELR

-2634 IEVPGA
+2634 IEVQDA

-2682 RTTGTTE
+2682 GTTE

-2709 DLDTLTTQAMEIAQA
+2709 DLDMLTTQAMDLAQA
-2724 EGKPGSG
+2724 EGKAGSG

-2739 GIVETAKWSL
+2739 GIVETAQWSL
-2749 TGRWTPGTPILLT
+2749 AGRWTPGTPILLT
-2762 VDATAPGQMGQVT
+2762 VNANAPGQMGPVT

-2783 LLTDVLVELREP
+2783 LRTDVLIELREP

-2817 GFASAFATLAPD
+2817 GFASAFATLHPD

-2854 AGRVHEA
+2854 AGRVREA
-2861 LSAAA
+2861 LSATAPAA
-2866 PATPATAPAAVPQS
+2866 PPAAPAAVPQS
-2880 PAAPSAASVTASQS
+2880 PAAPSAAPQS
-2894 PAAPSAAS
+2894 
-2902 QGPAGPAA
+2902 PAGPAA

-2917 RPSGSTFQPSATG
+2917 RPSGSTFQPGGTG

-2953 TGTRSEYVAARY
+2953 TATRSEYVSARY
-2965 NEYRHLA
+2965 NEHRHLA
-2972 ERWRKADTGI
+2972 ERWQKADTAI
-2982 RSLEQQLGTPGQG
+2982 RSLEQQLSAPGQG

-3001 QLDAM
+3001 QLDALA
-3006 EKRRDVLAQQLNK
+3006 KRRDVLAQQLNK
-3019 VAEDLRERGQVPP
+3019 VAADLRDRGQAPP

-3079 NTTGWP
+3079 NTTGL
-3085 PPPEEEEEPCLCPP
+3085 PPEEEEEPCLCPP
-3099 DEPCVCGRRP
+3099 DKPCTCGRRP
-3109 RVPGPRSGTTPQA
+3109 QMSGPRSGTTPQA
-3122 PGSGTPSPSP
+3122 PGSGTPSPSSSPSGASSSPSGASP
-3132 SPSGDAPSAQP
+3132 SPSGASPSAQP
-3143 SSPVRP
+3143 S
-3149 SPPVQPARSPS
+3149 QPAKPESSPSPS
-3160 GGGHTVTT
+3160 GRTVTT
-3168 GPNSTLWEISEEA
+3168 GPDSTLWEIAEEA
-3181 YGDGRYWKDIWERNR
+3181 YGDGRYWKDIWEHNR